1 MEETQD
7 EEELLLVSCEGP
19 HTEDRSNGEGQG
31 AVLVAGETEQ
41 GLGEGMEAP
50 GGGGNGGVT
59 RPEGGGNGGVTGLE
73 GGGNG
78 GVTRVS
84 SGKEKRKK
92 RRLKNE
98 PQNVIGK
105 RKWW

>member
-41 GLGEGMEAP
+41 GLGERMEAP
-50 GGGGNGGVT
+50 G
-59 RPEGGGNGGVTGLE
+59 

-105 RKWW
+105 W

>member
-41 GLGEGMEAP
+41 GLGERVEAP
-50 GGGGNGGVT
+50 G
-59 RPEGGGNGGVTGLE
+59 GGGNGGVTGLE